1 MSHNSSSVIRSF
13 GSSALNFAWL
23 ASGKIDCLFVNNL
36 DKNQVAC
43 GELLIKEAGGYL
55 TDLNYINAYDSMD
68 DLSIGANPVL
78 HKEILKTLN
87 DKDQYR

>member
-1 MSHNSSSVIRSF
+1 MSYNSYSVIRSF

-55 TDLNYINAYDSMD
+55 TNLKYINAYDSMD
-68 DLSIGANPVL
+68 HLSIGANPVL
-78 HKEILKTLN
+78 HKEILKKLN